1 MGYYLIP
8 LRRLDQVE
16 TSNKFCDDVLV
27 SRRRRQ
33 SRENV
38 NGTTFALAQIG
49 KFFDQI
55 HSIFEIVSF
64 REFNRRASDCL
75 PLLWSRQVA
84 RNGEFRRREGTTRC
98 RSSEGT
104 HRRSR
109 STDTKVC
116 LCGSLH
122 TTARFFGSGKFAACL
137 DNARIRWQDSPRRAP
152 ARGAAENPD
161 GDGARARPE

>member
-1 MGYYLIP
+1 MNAFVTKSMGYYLIP

-16 TSNKFCDDVLV
+16 TSNKLCDHVLV

-64 REFNRRASDCL
+64 REFTRRASDCL
-75 PLLWSRQVA
+75 PLLWSSQVA
-84 RNGEFRRREGTTRC
+84 RNGEPPVGTTRC

-109 STDTKVC
+109 STDTRCV
-116 LCGSLH
+116 LRQPPYH
-122 TTARFFGSGKFAACL
+122 
-137 DNARIRWQDSPRRAP
+137 RAFLRQRQ
-152 ARGAAENPD
+152 ARGVF
-161 GDGARARPE
+161 G